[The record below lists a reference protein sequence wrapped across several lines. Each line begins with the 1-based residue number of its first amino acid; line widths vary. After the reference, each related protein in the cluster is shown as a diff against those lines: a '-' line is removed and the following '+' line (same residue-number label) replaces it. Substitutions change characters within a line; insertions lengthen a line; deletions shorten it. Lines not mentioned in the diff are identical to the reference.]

1 MLIALLCANKGWWFV
16 KNEVINKETGYPRKS
31 MYYAFAL
38 LFLLYT
44 FDFIDRYVVVSTFP
58 FLQKEWVLTDT
69 QCGMLMSV
77 VLVSVAV
84 FIIPIGLLLDRWSRK
99 KGIGLMSIFWGFAT
113 LASAFTNNYSQ
124 LFATRFAIGVGE
136 AGYVSGGT
144 AMISA
149 IFPPEKR
156 ARMLGLWQAGA
167 PLGIAL
173 GIAIGGL
180 IAVHLGWR
188 HAFGIVAIPGLLIA
202 ILFFW
207 VKDYKTVE
215 LVRSV
220 ITENASV
227 KVKMSKREI
236 IKELFR
242 SRSLIIN
249 NIGWAATTF
258 VMVAN
263 STWLSMYF
271 QRYEGFSIEY
281 SGYICSAVF
290 FLSILGA
297 PLGGLL
303 IDKWY
308 KKTIRARLLLPAIT
322 TAVSAVLLYISFT
335 WLHGNLLIGVLLVF
349 GAVYA
354 MYASGIIAVTQE
366 VVHPG
371 LRSTSLGIAGMVQ
384 MLLGSAPGAVVIGL
398 LSDQYGLDKAMLLL
412 PFCLLLAAILYLI
425 GSFFFTKD
433 VERVEK
439 IEIVFESK

>member
-1 MLIALLCANKGWWFV
+1 MLIAPLCANKGWWFV
-16 KNEVINKETGYPRKS
+16 KNDVINKETGYPRKS

-58 FLQKEWVLTDT
+58 FLQKEWGLTDA
-69 QCGMLMSV
+69 QCGMLMSA

-99 KGIGLMSIFWGFAT
+99 KGIGLMSIFWGLAT

-220 ITENASV
+220 IT
-227 KVKMSKREI
+227 
-236 IKELFR
+236 
-242 SRSLIIN
+242 
-249 NIGWAATTF
+249 
-258 VMVAN
+258 
-263 STWLSMYF
+263 
-271 QRYEGFSIEY
+271 
-281 SGYICSAVF
+281 
-290 FLSILGA
+290 
-297 PLGGLL
+297 
-303 IDKWY
+303 
-308 KKTIRARLLLPAIT
+308 
-322 TAVSAVLLYISFT
+322 
-335 WLHGNLLIGVLLVF
+335 
-349 GAVYA
+349 
-354 MYASGIIAVTQE
+354 
-366 VVHPG
+366 
-371 LRSTSLGIAGMVQ
+371 
-384 MLLGSAPGAVVIGL
+384 
-398 LSDQYGLDKAMLLL
+398 
-412 PFCLLLAAILYLI
+412 
-425 GSFFFTKD
+425 
-433 VERVEK
+433 
-439 IEIVFESK
+439 